1 MALSTRNV
9 LALRITIEIAA
20 QQYMWGQPSAV
31 RGSKTRLI
39 GIREQA
45 NVTVTSGRASLDGQL
60 RRSLRDSV
68 TNSEQDLAFL
78 SPSRR
83 EVLTG
88 ATLWVVSMRYPF
100 PLD

>member
-1 MALSTRNV
+1 
-9 LALRITIEIAA
+9 
-20 QQYMWGQPSAV
+20 MWGQPPSAV
-31 RGSKTRLI
+31 RGAKTRLM

-45 NVTVTSGRASLDGQL
+45 NVTVTSSRASLDGQP
-60 RRSLRDSV
+60 RRLSLRDSV

-83 EVLTG
+83 GVLTG